1 VRFAAAPDDRAVADI
16 NGDDNDAVDADRGGE
31 M

>member
-1 VRFAAAPDDRAVADI
+1 VRVGAAPDDRAALDI
-16 NGDDNDAVDADRGGE
+16 NGDDSGAVDADRVGE